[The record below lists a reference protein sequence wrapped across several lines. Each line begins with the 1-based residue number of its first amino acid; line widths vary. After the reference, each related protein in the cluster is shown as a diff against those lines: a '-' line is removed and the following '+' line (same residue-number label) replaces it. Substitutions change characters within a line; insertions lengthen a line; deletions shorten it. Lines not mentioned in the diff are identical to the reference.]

1 MTAPILSSGLLT
13 SALLLLTACT
23 IDVGR
28 SAASA
33 SATEGRSP
41 PWAVTL
47 KRQSSIAGSGL
58 HEIDES
64 DLRSGDLLF
73 SSSLGITSLGIRSFS
88 ASSVS
93 HVALYLGEGQIAEA
107 TGAGVQVISVQQAL
121 AHSDKLF
128 ALRAPDLTPDQAT
141 AMKNFVWQVKDSG
154 YNYRGIIQFIPY
166 MVTKP
171 LCSLNPF
178 SRNFRQ
184 QCVSGLAKAQLGDA
198 ASADKKAWFCSEFVS
213 EAFVR
218 AGHPLTLA
226 QAAWISPSDLLH
238 MREGD
243 VATFKPETQLQY
255 VGHLKLG
262 VYLQA
267 GKLVGLNKPK
277 DDAE

>member
-47 KRQSSIAGSGL
+47 QRQSSIAGSGL

-73 SSSLGITSLGIRSFS
+73 SSSLGITSLGIRAFS

-121 AHSDKLF
+121 AHSDKNHRIPSQSI
-128 ALRAPDLTPDQAT
+128 AKIAV
-141 AMKNFVWQVKDSG
+141 NDSVSVSVNVNDITSTKVDVVDKEKLNRDTNG
-154 YNYRGIIQFIPY
+154 QNGKKIHYAIHFI
-166 MVTKP
+166 
-171 LCSLNPF
+171 
-178 SRNFRQ
+178 
-184 QCVSGLAKAQLGDA
+184 
-198 ASADKKAWFCSEFVS
+198 
-213 EAFVR
+213 
-218 AGHPLTLA
+218 
-226 QAAWISPSDLLH
+226 
-238 MREGD
+238 
-243 VATFKPETQLQY
+243 
-255 VGHLKLG
+255 
-262 VYLQA
+262 
-267 GKLVGLNKPK
+267 
-277 DDAE
+277 

>member
-1 MTAPILSSGLLT
+1 MTAPILSSVLLT

-23 IDVGR
+23 VDVGR
-28 SAASA
+28 SAA

-47 KRQSSIAGSGL
+47 QRQSSIAGSGL

-73 SSSLGITSLGIRSFS
+73 SSSLGITSLGIRAFS

-128 ALRAPDLTPDQAT
+128 ALRVPDLTPDQAT
-141 AMKNFVWQVKDSG
+141 AMKNFAWQVKDSG

-178 SRNFRQ
+178 SRNFRH

-198 ASADKKAWFCSEFVS
+198 ASADKKAWFYSEFVS